1 MKLLSFSYSEGG
13 EWVKLVISEP
23 QLPAERKVKDDCME
37 TVFFF
42 HKVEFV
48 VHSSHNNPPYPTCT
62 RHVLVHYKLCP
73 LCGRVVVVNA
83 PLHKWDQQLL
93 GF

>member
-37 TVFFF
+37 TVFFSTKLSLLF
-42 HKVEFV
+42 TV
-48 VHSSHNNPPYPTCT
+48 VITIPHTPPAHIMFWSITNSAHS
-62 RHVLVHYKLCP
+62 V
-73 LCGRVVVVNA
+73 GE
-83 PLHKWDQQLL
+83 
-93 GF
+93 